1 MVEDYLIFAACD
13 GKEPNQKWT
22 WSEVD
27 EKVLGG
33 AMKSRN
39 QPGDDPPELD
49 YIQ

>member
-13 GKEPNQKWT
+13 GEKWT